1 MKHAICYVS
10 NANKD
15 LNQEQIRKL
24 LDFCQEKNEQLKI
37 KGVLLYSEGN
47 FFQILEAEKDVVLS
61 VYHKIQKDSRHY
73 GLIQIMGQDIAE
85 GGFDGYKVD
94 ILDENSIQEFQIP
107 EKYTDALK
115 GMSPEVKKPMERML
129 ENFIATR

>member
-1 MKHAICYVS
+1 M
-10 NANKD
+10 
-15 LNQEQIRKL
+15 
-24 LDFCQEKNEQLKI
+24 
-37 KGVLLYSEGN
+37 LYSEGN
-47 FFQILEAEKDVVLS
+47 FFQILEGEKDVVLPI
-61 VYHKIQKDSRHY
+61 YHTLEKDSRHY

-107 EKYTDALK
+107 EKYTDALQ

>member
-15 LNQEQIRKL
+15 LNQEQIKEL

-47 FFQILEAEKDVVLS
+47 IFQILEGEKDVVLPI
-61 VYHKIQKDSRHY
+61 YHTLEKDSRHY
-73 GLIQIMGQDIAE
+73 GLIQIMGQDIEE

-94 ILDENSIQEFQIP
+94 ILDEKSIQEFQIP

-115 GMSPEVKKPMERML
+115 CMSPEVKKPMERML

>member
-15 LNQEQIRKL
+15 LNPEQIRKL

-47 FFQILEAEKDVVLS
+47 FFQILEGEKDVVLPI
-61 VYHKIQKDSRHY
+61 YHTLEKDSRHY
-73 GLIQIMGQDIAE
+73 GLIQIMGQDIEE
-85 GGFDGYKVD
+85 GAFDGYKVD

-107 EKYTDALK
+107 EKYTDALQ

-129 ENFIATR
+129 KNFIATR